1 MAQERVELEIPERV
15 KERIRG
21 CQWQIQ
27 DLRAWR
33 RRLGGEAAG
42 DGTGAGLRMDAQG
55 LAADGDA
62 GSGMNATG
70 LAAAGIG
77 ESATEPD
84 GTVDGEGERWV
95 SRKTL
100 VRRCEWPERAD
111 AALAVEFLSR
121 EECLPYLKLCREELG
136 ETDWEPRFAW
146 FEQEDSNNTRARG
159 GYLYHA
165 MRLRGADN
173 GEDGPYL
180 LEDGCKRKVSATFY
194 WGVSALPVCPKS
206 ESGVNYELQVR
217 GYNDETGEYDC
228 VITRTETVE
237 QDVLPYD
244 SHQELGETRKV
255 AQMLGVRDEK
265 ESTLDDK
272 VNAFAAANGL
282 ALADG
287 NVGEGDAAEGRVVD
301 VQKQKNADCTTD
313 VTIQNTHEER
323 VARRTVEGTQTIRGK
338 RLRIT
343 DEHVAP
349 EAGEDADGYP
359 LVAPAAGVL
368 TSKTVTKTPGGV
380 RNVTTEKV
388 ESVTITGG
396 NGNGNCRKTIYEHEH
411 TELGE
416 NLTEEPERDATSAGG
431 GVHYAKSVQRNDD
444 GTWNEQKTTTEEL
457 KVEEARKSSE
467 LDRFEKTDVVT
478 DANVLDV
485 SKARS
490 VAPPKGFTE
499 GTIVRTE
506 EQKNPGGS
514 VTRSTTTRTASGGQ
528 IELTF
533 KTDERGSTRKYAWFH
548 NLTNAEMLALAE
560 NYTSGSISINAF
572 GLYDGTLGDVTG
584 GDGRKLSSGRKFGE
598 FHETQTAED
607 GKLVIVGNKVL
618 KLTIAITYVRGVVHD
633 SDPSEGSKTSAF
645 AKVEG
650 CADQRVEQ
658 LGNGYWSYY
667 GVMSKTETYDYVGSV
682 PDGHNPSVSARWG
695 A

>member
-33 RRLGGEAAG
+33 RRLGGDTG
-42 DGTGAGLRMDAQG
+42 DGTGLRMDAQG
-55 LAADGDA
+55 LAAA
-62 GSGMNATG
+62 GGGA
-70 LAAAGIG
+70 
-77 ESATEPD
+77 SATQPG
-84 GTVDGEGERWV
+84 GTADEGTGRWV

-121 EECLPYLKLCREELG
+121 EECLPYLRLCREELG
-136 ETDWEPRFAW
+136 ETDWRPRFAW
-146 FEQEDSNNTRARG
+146 FEQEDANNTRARG

-180 LEDGCKRKVSATFY
+180 LEDGCKRKVTATFY
-194 WGVSALPVCPKS
+194 WGVNELPECPKS
-206 ESGVNYELQVR
+206 ESGINYELQVR

-244 SHQELGETRKV
+244 SHQELGETRRT
-255 AQMLGVRDEK
+255 AQMLGVREEEASSVDGK
-265 ESTLDDK
+265 IK
-272 VNAFAAANGL
+272 AFAEAQGV
-282 ALADG
+282 ALEDG
-287 NVGEGDAAEGRVVD
+287 KVGEGDDAEGRVVD

-313 VTIQNTHEER
+313 VTILNTHEER
-323 VARRTVEGTQTIRGK
+323 VEKRTVEGTQTIRGK

-359 LVAPAAGVL
+359 LVGPKAGVL

-380 RNVTTEKV
+380 RNVTTEET
-388 ESVTITGG
+388 ESVPVNAGE
-396 NGNGNCRKTIYEHEH
+396 GNGNCEQTIYEHRH
-411 TELGE
+411 TKVGE
-416 NLTEEPERDATSAGG
+416 NLKDKPEDDAPSAGG
-431 GVHYAKSVQRNDD
+431 GKHYAQTVQRNDD
-444 GTWNEQKTTTEEL
+444 DTWNVQSTETEEL
-457 KVEEARKSSE
+457 KVEGARKSSE
-467 LDRFEKTDVVT
+467 LDRFEKTDAVT
-478 DANVLDV
+478 DANVTEAPE
-485 SKARS
+485 ARS
-490 VAPPKGFTE
+490 VTPPDGFVE

-514 VTRSTTTRTASGGQ
+514 VTKTTTTRTASGGQ
-528 IELTF
+528 IEVTF
-533 KTDERGSTRKYAWFH
+533 KTDGRGSTRRYAWFH
-548 NLTNAEMLALAE
+548 NLTKAEMVALAA
-560 NYTSGSISINAF
+560 NYTSGNVSINAF
-572 GLYDGTLGDVTG
+572 GLYDGTLGDVLG
-584 GDGRKLSSGRKFGE
+584 GDGRQLSSGRKFGE
-598 FHETQTAED
+598 FHETQTSVD
-607 GKLVIVGNKVL
+607 GRLIIVGNKVL
-618 KLTIAITYVRGVVHD
+618 KLTITITYVRGVVHD

-645 AKVEG
+645 AMVDG

-667 GVMSKTETYDYVGSV
+667 GVSGRTEEYAYVGKV
-682 PDGHNPSVSARWG
+682 PDGTSSSVSASW
-695 A
+695 